1 MYQVQIFCL
10 HYKIHVRK
18 LYKFLRGFLNY
29 VCQDLHT
36 DNVFFDKT
44 LKKTVQVLD
53 KKKESMYY
61 IVGLCCA
68 LANVIICRENY
79 QERTFKM
86 DNRDNK
92 KETDGE
98 IDLLQIGRV
107 VLAKIWIVIISA
119 IATGLVALILTE
131 TLVTPMYQ
139 STSKLY
145 VINRQNDNTTTY
157 SDIQSSSQLIKD
169 YKVLVTSIPVVDK
182 VIENLGL
189 DMSQDELIKEISCD
203 VEIDSRVLNL
213 TVTDKDPYMAK
224 KIVDAVADV
233 SSKQIPSIMKIEG
246 INIIEYGR
254 VPTQKSTPNTKKNT
268 VLGVLAGFLVSLFII
283 IVRYVLDDSIKNADD
298 VEKYLG
304 MSTLSLIPLTKSEYN
319 GRSSTKRKKGFGRK
333 RG

>member
-1 MYQVQIFCL
+1 
-10 HYKIHVRK
+10 
-18 LYKFLRGFLNY
+18 
-29 VCQDLHT
+29 
-36 DNVFFDKT
+36 
-44 LKKTVQVLD
+44 
-53 KKKESMYY
+53 
-61 IVGLCCA
+61 
-68 LANVIICRENY
+68 
-79 QERTFKM
+79 M

-92 KETDGE
+92 RETDVE

-119 IATGLVALILTE
+119 IATGLIALILTE